1 MPNLLPQTLLVNML
15 ALCSLSMQH
24 AAAISTDSS
33 VRINVAPGPVARGFL
48 TPTGWGNQQPMAYAY
63 LAGTFPQVYSQKS
76 DLLSGIGAAWGDSC
90 HAWSVRMALNVNDV
104 SQFDQY
110 SGNMA
115 LSFRLNAGSS
125 ITAGALHL
133 WANKINT
140 DASPSYYVALSR
152 TVQKWRPRPD
162 GTARAAYTVGA
173 GTGRFYTMSQRDELS
188 GRWKHGTIFFGSFT
202 ASISKTLV
210 ATIEWTGHNLCF
222 STNWRPYLPALFPF
236 RLPSFSLGIADP
248 LRTSGEHL
256 RFVASLSYGY
266 ALPWPKQR
274 CNP

>member
-1 MPNLLPQTLLVNML
+1 MLNRLPQTFQATLF
-15 ALCSLSMQH
+15 ALWCLSTQH
-24 AAAISTDSS
+24 AAAVTTDSIT
-33 VRINVAPGPVARGFL
+33 RFKLAPGPVARGFL
-48 TPTGWGNQQPMAYAY
+48 TPTGWGNKQPMMYAY
-63 LAGTFPQVYSQKS
+63 IAGTFPQVYSHKS

-90 HAWSVRMALNVNDV
+90 RPWSVRMALNVNDV
-104 SQFDQY
+104 SQCDQY
-110 SGNMA
+110 SGNLA
-115 LSFRLNAGSS
+115 LSIKLNAGSS

-133 WANKINT
+133 WANRINT

-152 TVQKWRPRPD
+152 AVQRWRPRAD
-162 GTARAAYTVGA
+162 GTARAAFTIGA
-173 GTGRFYTMSQRDELS
+173 GSGRFYTMSQRDEQL

-210 ATIEWTGHNLCF
+210 ATVEWTGHNLCF

-236 RLPSFSLGIADP
+236 RLPSLSLGIADP

-266 ALPWPKQR
+266 ALPWPKQK
-274 CNP
+274 CKP